1 MPKEKL
7 YKVYN
12 PTVSAYQSVNKE
24 TAKLFVKAAE
34 KVAEEL
40 KADEAGETE

>member
-24 TAKLFVKAAE
+24 TAKLFIEASEKLAA
-34 KVAEEL
+34 EL